1 MPEVS
6 VGGVSASSDSDSSAS
21 DSCASDSSASDSSAS
36 VPSVRP
42 LIGVKE
48 LADTMA
54 AGPVPVLID
63 VRWRLGGPPGID
75 SYRSGH
81 LPGAVYL
88 DLDRQLAG
96 EPGDGGRHP
105 LPETADFE
113 SAMRGAGVSDGS
125 AVVVYDESDATIA
138 ARAWWMLRFYG
149 HENVRVLDGGYRAWA
164 GAGLPTS
171 TADPAPEP
179 GDFSAR
185 PGQLPVLDAAGAARL
200 ARSGTLLDARAPARY
215 RGETEP
221 IDRVAGHIPGAISA
235 PTAENV
241 TSDGLF
247 RPAAELRARFAD
259 LGIVPLQPDLD
270 GRRRDGAG
278 SAADPSQAVGAYCGS
293 GVTAA
298 HEVLALELAGV
309 QAALYVGSWSGW
321 VADPD
326 RPVATGPQPG

>member
-1 MPEVS
+1 MPDVS
-6 VGGVSASSDSDSSAS
+6 VPGG
-21 DSCASDSSASDSSAS
+21 S
-36 VPSVRP
+36 VPGGSAAAAAPRIRSARP
-42 LIGVKE
+42 LISVKE

-54 AGPVPVLID
+54 AGPVPVVID

-96 EPGDGGRHP
+96 EPGYGGRHP

-113 SAMRGAGVSDGS
+113 SAMRGAGVSGSS

-164 GAGLPTS
+164 AAGQPTS
-171 TADPAPEP
+171 MADPAPEP
-179 GDFSAR
+179 GDFTAR

-200 ARSGTLLDARAPARY
+200 ASSGTLLDARAPARY

-241 TSDGLF
+241 TSNGLF

-259 LGIVPLQPDLD
+259 LGIVPLQPDLYDRDPGDPDLD
-270 GRRRDGAG
+270 GRGRDGAG
-278 SAADPSQAVGAYCGS
+278 GAADASPAVGAYCGS

>member
-1 MPEVS
+1 MRDGGDHHVS
-6 VGGVSASSDSDSSAS
+6 VPDVSDPDV
-21 DSCASDSSASDSSAS
+21 S
-36 VPSVRP
+36 VPDVSVRSVRP
-42 LIGVKE
+42 LISVTE
-48 LADTMA
+48 LADAVA
-54 AGPVPVLID
+54 AGPAPVLID

-96 EPGDGGRHP
+96 EPGVSGRHP

-113 SAMRGAGVSDGS
+113 SAMREAGVTGS
-125 AVVVYDESDATIA
+125 SQVVVYDESDATIA
-138 ARAWWMLRFYG
+138 ARAWWMLRFCG

-164 GAGLPTS
+164 AAGLRIS
-171 TADPAPEP
+171 TADPAPER
-179 GDFSAR
+179 GDFTAR
-185 PGQLPVLDAAGAARL
+185 PGHLPVLDAAGAAAL
-200 ARSGTLLDARAPARY
+200 ARSGILLDARAPARY

-221 IDRVAGHIPGAISA
+221 VDRVAGHIPGAISA

-241 TSDGLF
+241 TSDGMF
-247 RPAAELRARFAD
+247 RPTAELRARFAD
-259 LGIVPLQPDLD
+259 LGIVPRQPDLD
-270 GRRRDGAG
+270 DRGHGGAEG
-278 SAADPSQAVGAYCGS
+278 VAIASPAVGAYCGS

-298 HEVLALELAGV
+298 HEVLALELAGI

-321 VADPD
+321 VADLG

>member
-1 MPEVS
+1 MRDGSVS
-6 VGGVSASSDSDSSAS
+6 YG
-21 DSCASDSSASDSSAS
+21 S
-36 VPSVRP
+36 VPDGSVPDGSVPDGTERSVRP
-42 LIGVKE
+42 LISVTE
-48 LADTMA
+48 LADAVAT
-54 AGPVPVLID
+54 GLVPVLID

-105 LPETADFE
+105 LPATADFE
-113 SAMRGAGVSDGS
+113 RAMRGAGVSGS
-125 AVVVYDESDATIA
+125 SDVVVYDDSDATIA
-138 ARAWWMLRFYG
+138 ARAWWMLRYCG
-149 HENVRVLDGGYRAWA
+149 HKNVRVLEGGYRAWA
-164 GAGLPTS
+164 AVGLPTS
-171 TADPAPEP
+171 ATDPTPEP
-179 GDFSAR
+179 GDFTAR
-185 PGQLPVLDAAGAARL
+185 PGQLPVLDAAGAAAL
-200 ARSGTLLDARAPARY
+200 ARSGILLDARAPARY

-221 IDRVAGHIPGAISA
+221 VDRVAGHIPGAISA

-241 TSDGLF
+241 TSDGMF

-270 GRRRDGAG
+270 GHGHGTAEG
-278 SAADPSQAVGAYCGS
+278 AADPSPAAGAYCGS

-309 QAALYVGSWSGW
+309 QAALYVGSWSAW
-321 VADPD
+321 VADPG
-326 RPVATGPQPG
+326 RPIATGPQPG